1 MATFQVPQFIEE
13 KPKIIGPF
21 TLAQFLYLAAAA
33 AISFASFYVFTFF
46 LWILITIIV
55 GGAAAALAFGKVEGQ
70 EMAKIAAAALGFFI
84 RPRIYTWQ
92 RKLPM
97 QTLDASSIE
106 RIEEARKKMRLQEKL
121 QSAILAV
128 TTGKLFSPTF
138 LKNQNQKERQ
148 QVVSYMTGER
158 RVAKRVD
165 YSE

>member
-70 EMAKIAAAALGFFI
+70 EMAKIAAKAFRIPEDLALSQLNYNKFVLDLTDDFLRHQMKAAEFAKQAGLLQLADLAQHVKGLYDPSLLKEAAPD
-84 RPRIYTWQ
+84 RVSV
-92 RKLPM
+92 
-97 QTLDASSIE
+97 TLM
-106 RIEEARKKMRLQEKL
+106 K
-121 QSAILAV
+121 
-128 TTGKLFSPTF
+128 
-138 LKNQNQKERQ
+138 
-148 QVVSYMTGER
+148 
-158 RVAKRVD
+158 
-165 YSE
+165 